1 MAGLR
6 TATFVAFVWI
16 AAPSALAADG
26 ASASGPQVAAF
37 TQSQR
42 LVAPAPPL
50 PGLID
55 AVLRYAPKSVAEG
68 KGTPRPF
75 EPLHWT
81 AITNDPAIMEELLSR
96 GADPD
101 ARDAEGRTPLMV
113 AAAFDSRAVADVLL
127 KHGADLLTRD
137 AVDGNTALDFAAM
150 AGNADFTKLLLTN
163 GAPADARATRNGE
176 TPLHYAA
183 YYGRRKV
190 IDLLVESGANI
201 NAADYSGVRPLQYAR
216 RQRQGLAVEQL
227 LDLGARPDNLHD
239 AVNAGD
245 VARTQALIAGGADV
259 NAYDLSGSPLHLAVS
274 TGQTWI
280 AAMLID
286 AGADLE
292 AVGEPGNARPLHL
305 AAVANHTEAAR
316 LLIDRGAAVD
326 SRDSQARTPL
336 SVAAIYG
343 NSEVAEELI
352 LGDADTLAGDVYSDT
367 PLHQAAMSGDTEMV
381 DLLLSH
387 GVDVNLRSGHDGESP
402 LNYAACNGN
411 VAMVAFLLARG
422 ADMNMRDDTGRTP
435 LQIVLDNSKS
445 RGVVDLLL
453 RLGAE
458 R

>member
-1 MAGLR
+1 MHR
-6 TATFVAFVWI
+6 VHVATFA
-16 AAPSALAADG
+16 ALAWLAI
-26 ASASGPQVAAF
+26 
-37 TQSQR
+37 
-42 LVAPAPPL
+42 PAPLAAEPGRILDPL
-50 PGLID
+50 AASLPQAALSPEARLPHLID
-55 AVLRYAPKSVAEG
+55 AVLRYAPPKWRVQGGEAA
-68 KGTPRPF
+68 PAPLQ
-75 EPLHWT
+75 PLHWA
-81 AITNDPAIMEELLSR
+81 AITDQADVVETLLDH
-96 GADPD
+96 GAEVD
-101 ARDAEGRTPLMV
+101 ARDVEGRTPLMM

-127 KHGADLLTRD
+127 ARGADPLVRD
-137 AVDGNTALDFAAM
+137 AVDGNTPLDFSAM
-150 AGNADFTKLLLTN
+150 AGHADFAKLLLTH
-163 GAPADARATRNGE
+163 GATIDGRATRNGE
-176 TPLHYAA
+176 TPLHYAS

-190 IDLLVESGANI
+190 IDLLVESGADI

-216 RQRQGLAVEQL
+216 RRLQGLAVEL
-227 LDLGARPDNLHD
+227 LLGLGARPDNLHD

-245 VARTQALIAGGADV
+245 VARIQALIAGGADV
-259 NAYDLSGSPLHLAVS
+259 NAYDLSGTPLHLAVS

-292 AVGEPGNARPLHL
+292 AVGEPGNAHPLHL
-305 AAVANHTEAAR
+305 AAFGNHTEAAR

-326 SRDSQARTPL
+326 SRDSQMRTPL
-336 SVAAIYG
+336 AVAAVYG
-343 NSEVAEELI
+343 NAEVAEELI
-352 LGDADTLAGDVYSDT
+352 VGAADPLAGDVYSDT
-367 PLHQAAMSGDTEMV
+367 PLHCAAMSGNIEMA

-387 GVDVNLRSGHDGESP
+387 GVDVNIRSGHDGESP
-402 LNYAACNGN
+402 LNYAAHNGN